1 MSRSLLT
8 LFFATLAVAGLL
20 VVGCATPTE
29 VPVDANGNQDPVLL
43 TGQGVYSAK
52 CQSCHGARGGGGRG
66 PNITSAN
73 VVAAYP
79 NIADQIAVITDGRGQ
94 MPRFGGHLSAAEIE
108 AVARY
113 TREVLG

>member
-8 LFFATLAVAGLL
+8 MLFTTLAVAGLL
-20 VVGCATPTE
+20 VVGCTSPTE
-29 VPVDANGNQDPVLL
+29 VPVGENGSQDPVLV
-43 TGQGVYSAK
+43 TGQGVYSAR

-66 PNITSAN
+66 PNITSDN
-73 VVAAYP
+73 VVAAFP
-79 NIADQIAVITDGRGQ
+79 NIADEIAVITNGRSQ
-94 MPRFGGHLSAAEIE
+94 MPRFGEDLSAAEIE